1 MKLVVNEDPN
11 RTEDEIIINCRKID
25 GRLLNILD
33 HLKVQDEKITV
44 YKNGSIFIVEL
55 NHILYFESVDKKT
68 FVYTK
73 NQVYEAPLRLYEIED
88 KFSFGDFFRASKSTI
103 INLSK
108 IKRINPMFGGKV
120 EVLLDNDEKLLV
132 SRQYVKILKEKLN
145 Y

>member
-73 NQVYEAPLRLYEIED
+73 NQVYESPLRLYEIED